1 MSRVSRVATV
11 SRVSVMVS
19 FRVSCGLA
27 PVSPPIYFE
36 MTRK

>member
-1 MSRVSRVATV
+1 MVSRVVTV

-19 FRVSCGLA
+19 FRVSCKVIA